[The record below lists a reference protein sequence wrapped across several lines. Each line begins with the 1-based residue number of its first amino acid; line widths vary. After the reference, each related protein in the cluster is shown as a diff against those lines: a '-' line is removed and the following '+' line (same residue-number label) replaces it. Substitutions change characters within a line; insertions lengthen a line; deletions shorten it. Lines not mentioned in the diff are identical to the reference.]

1 MFKDL
6 NDIIII
12 GAGPAGSIAAK
23 QIKELDENIDVLIL
37 EEHYRVGEPMQ
48 CAGLISVSGFKR
60 LEISLPKNSILNTV
74 KGAIFHSPNG
84 SSFQIKSNT
93 EMARVIDRRIFD
105 KYLLQKAIKKG
116 VRLNL
121 GTKVKKLRIRRENK
135 FEFVEIEY
143 LKDKTNKK
151 LHSKIVI
158 DAEGVK
164 GNILRGSGYKRPN
177 KIIPAIQLELIDI
190 DIEDKELVELFFGRK
205 ISPGFFSY
213 IIPTSK
219 NSARIAAASS
229 TGNPYYYLLKF
240 LKKNPLVSKRIK
252 DAKIIETMGGSILTG
267 GPIKQTSY
275 DNLLIVGDAAG
286 QVKATTGGGVIMG
299 GLCSK
304 IAGKTAVDAIHRAEY
319 SRKFLK
325 NYDIQ
330 WKKRYL
336 QEFRVMNIIR
346 TLINSIPD
354 PMINS
359 LFKSIGDSRIIDM
372 IESHGDMDFQSSVIK
387 KVLFSYKM
395 PLLIANFVLNLLIN
409 EL

>member
-1 MFKDL
+1 MF
-6 NDIIII
+6 NDINDITII
-12 GAGPAGSIAAK
+12 GAGPAGSIAAQK
-23 QIKELDENIDVLIL
+23 IKELDENIDVLIL

-48 CAGLISVSGFKR
+48 CAGLISMSGFKR
-60 LEISLPKNSILNTV
+60 LKIPPPKNSILNTV
-74 KGAIFHSPNG
+74 KGAIFRSPNG
-84 SSFQIKSNT
+84 SSFQIKSNS

-121 GTKVKKLRIRRENK
+121 GTKVKKLKIKRENK
-135 FEFVEIEY
+135 SEIVEIEY
-143 LKDKTNKK
+143 VKDKITKTI
-151 LHSKIVI
+151 HSKIVI

-164 GNILRGSGYKRPN
+164 GNILRASGFKRPN
-177 KIIPAIQLELIDI
+177 KIIPAIQLELMDV
-190 DIEDKELVELFFGRK
+190 DIEDQELVELFFGRK

-229 TGNPYYYLLKF
+229 TGNPYHYLLKF
-240 LKKNPLVSKRIK
+240 LKKNPSVRKRIK

-275 DNLLIVGDAAG
+275 DNILIVGDAAG

-304 IAGKTAVDAIHRAEY
+304 IAGKTAVDAIHCGDY

-336 QEFRVMNIIR
+336 QEFRVMNVIR
-346 TLINSIPD
+346 TFINAIPD

-359 LFKSIGDSRIIDM
+359 LFKAIDDNKIINI

-395 PLLIANFVLNLLIN
+395 PLLIVNFLLNLFIN
-409 EL
+409 